1 METNSTFSQTAP
13 ATTSRAMLP
22 VRDSALLGG
31 FANIF
36 AKELRDWFGT
46 RRWWL
51 QALIWLLLLNGLLA
65 IALRVIP
72 QAGPIDARSG
82 EGLFRTALA
91 EFLRNAALFGSI
103 GMIVLCQDEIIQ
115 EKQSGTIAWILSKP
129 VSRTS
134 FILSKLIANTLG
146 GLFFIVLLPGSVAYL
161 ELWLASGI
169 AAPVGPYLLALL
181 VLLLTLFFYIS
192 LSLLLGVMFEQRGP
206 VLAGTLG
213 VLIGGIIFSQFVPKL
228 GYILP
233 LTMDR
238 IAMTFIRQ
246 EPLPSALGFELISA
260 GLFSILFIVAAL
272 WKFEEAEL

>member
-13 ATTSRAMLP
+13 ATSSRTMLP

-31 FANIF
+31 FGNIF

-91 EFLRNAALFGSI
+91 EFLRNTVLFGSI
-103 GMIVLCQDEIIQ
+103 GMIVLSQDEIIQ

-134 FILSKLIANTLG
+134 FVLSKLIANTLG
-146 GLFFIVLLPGSVAYL
+146 GLIFIVLLPGSVAYL

-169 AAPVGPYLLALL
+169 AAPVGSYLLALA

-238 IAMTFIRQ
+238 VAMTFIRQ